1 VLGKS
6 GVGKEQ
12 RVKLKM
18 AENSLFAILLRSSW
32 WISVAIAAGIVVVAG
47 ALLPTDYRIFG
58 PFTALPFAVIAAVA
72 GWRQFKAPSPA
83 RIEQTVETLRTL
95 TWPILCEELEAALR
109 RDGWVVAPVKT
120 PGADFALSRG
130 GRRSLLAC
138 KRWKVARTGVEPLR
152 ELRAAMDAD
161 DAHTGIYV
169 SVGEVTDKAR
179 QYAAANEIS
188 LMQGPALAAL
198 MPGLGR
204 QRASRGS

>member
-1 VLGKS
+1 MN
-6 GVGKEQ
+6 
-12 RVKLKM
+12 LKM

-47 ALLPTDYRIFG
+47 SLLPVDYRIFG
-58 PFTALPFAVIAAVA
+58 IFAALPFFVIAGIA

-83 RIEQTVETLRTL
+83 RITQTVEALRTL
-95 TWPILCEELEAALR
+95 SWPALCEKLEAALR
-109 RDGWVVAPVKT
+109 RDGWVVSRVTT
-120 PGADFALSRG
+120 PGADFALTRG

-161 DAHTGIYV
+161 DAHNGIYV
-169 SVGEVTDKAR
+169 SIGEVTDKAR

-198 MPGLGR
+198 MPELGR
-204 QRASRGS
+204 QRATRTG